1 MEPAFLR
8 SACPEKELLAS
19 CARTSMRPNEA
30 ARMRELGAGPLD
42 WDYAIAQAQ
51 DHSILPLLERN
62 LRAGARE
69 VVPGTVLVQLER
81 MARAGAMRSLAQTS
95 ELLRIVELFESGGI
109 RTLPYKGP
117 VIAAQAYADIA
128 ARQFED
134 LDVILAQRDIPAAD
148 AAVRSIGYEPK
159 FPWIHS
165 PETRSLVPGEY
176 NYFNAARQT
185 ILELHTEATLRHF
198 PVRPPLTEFFDRAA
212 NVDLGGRTLRTFRV
226 EDALPVYGIHG
237 TKDFWERLI
246 WVADIAELLRSR
258 RDLDWD
264 SVLRTGEQLRAQRM
278 LYLGLA
284 LAAGVLDAELPPE
297 ISARVKAD
305 SRASAMAAEI
315 ANRLLS
321 RDARERTARERF
333 SFRRRAVEGQA
344 AGWRYALRLTL
355 APSEEDWQETQSRHR
370 FAPFQAALR
379 PFRLLRKYGWF
390 GRS

>member
-1 MEPAFLR
+1 
-8 SACPEKELLAS
+8 
-19 CARTSMRPNEA
+19 MRPNEA
-30 ARMRELGAGPLD
+30 ARIRELAAGPLD

-69 VVPGTVLVQLER
+69 VVPGTVLVELEKT
-81 MARAGAMRSLAQTS
+81 ARASAMRCLAQTS
-95 ELLRIVELFESGGI
+95 ELLRIVELFESRGF
-109 RTLPYKGP
+109 RSLPYKGP

-134 LDVILAQRDIPAAD
+134 LDIILAQRDIPAAD

-159 FPWIHS
+159 FAWIHS
-165 PETRSLVPGEY
+165 PETRSIVPGEY

-198 PVRPPLTEFFDRAA
+198 PVRPPLAEFFDRAA
-212 NVDLGGRTLRTFRV
+212 NVDLGGRTVRTFRV
-226 EDALPVYGIHG
+226 EDALPVYSIHG

-246 WVADIAELLRSR
+246 WIADIAELLRSR

-278 LYLGLA
+278 LHLGLA
-284 LAAGVLDAELPPE
+284 LAAGILDAELPPE
-297 ISARVKAD
+297 ISAHVKAD

-321 RDARERTARERF
+321 RDPRERTARERF

-355 APSEEDWQETQSRHR
+355 APSEEDWQQTQSPHR
-370 FAPFQAALR
+370 RGSFYSVLR
-379 PFRLLRKYGWF
+379 PFRLLRKYGWTN
-390 GRS
+390 RP